1 MKLSEYAILELAKLI
16 KDLYTGPELVPIF
29 NKWGARDIYD
39 NLGLPDIGKRNG
51 QRPSKTEYIYARLLG
66 FNDTPNLQNII
77 TDMLVG
83 FDNIVTDVNS
93 IIAPEHYNIC
103 NNDGN
108 LVILGCV
115 DKDGTEKAEV
125 DAHFTEIQNIILQE
139 LQNARVSIIV
149 VMAWFTNDVL
159 ARKLIEKYNDGVDV
173 KVAIYNDGVNQR
185 HGVDLAGIPLYK
197 IKAQRGGIMHNKF
210 CVIDNQVVITGSYNW
225 SSNAEFKN
233 DENISIIK
241 DNNIA
246 SDYSVQFRRLLKEHL
261 QK

>member
-1 MKLSEYAILELAKLI
+1 M
-16 KDLYTGPELVPIF
+16 
-29 NKWGARDIYD
+29 
-39 NLGLPDIGKRNG
+39 
-51 QRPSKTEYIYARLLG
+51 
-66 FNDTPNLQNII
+66 QNII

-115 DKDGTEKAEV
+115 DKDGAEKAEV

-185 HGVDLAGIPLYK
+185 HGVDLGEIALHCIRAPH
-197 IKAQRGGIMHNKF
+197 GGIMHDKF
-210 CVIDNQVVITGSYNW
+210 CVIDNQVVITSSYNW
-225 SSNAEFKN
+225 STNAEFRN
-233 DENISIIK
+233 EENISVIR
-241 DNNIA
+241 NNQTA
-246 SDYSVQFRRLLKEHL
+246 SDYSIKYRELVTEQCI
-261 QK
+261 

>member
-1 MKLSEYAILELAKLI
+1 MKLSNYAILELAKLI
-16 KDLYTGPELVPIF
+16 KDLYTGSELVSIF
-29 NKWGARDIYD
+29 NKWGTRDIYD

-66 FNDTPNLQNII
+66 LNDTPNLQNII
-77 TDMLVG
+77 TDMLVNFG
-83 FDNIVTDVNS
+83 NIVTDVNS

-115 DKDGTEKAEV
+115 DEDGMDKAEV
-125 DAHFTEIQNIILQE
+125 DAHFAEIQNIILQE

-159 ARKLIEKYNDGVDV
+159 AKKLIEKNNEGLDV

-185 HGVDLAGIPLYK
+185 HGVDLGEITLHHIRAPH
-197 IKAQRGGIMHNKF
+197 GGIMHDKF

-225 SSNAEFKN
+225 STNAEFRN
-233 DENISIIK
+233 EENISVIR
-241 DNNIA
+241 NNQTA
-246 SDYSVQFRRLLKEHL
+246 SDYSVKYRELVTEQHI
-261 QK
+261 

>member
-66 FNDTPNLQNII
+66 FKDTPNLQNII

-115 DKDGTEKAEV
+115 DKNGTEKAEV

-159 ARKLIEKYNDGVDV
+159 AKKLIEKYNDGVDV

-185 HGVDLAGIPLYK
+185 HEVDLGEIALHCIRAPH
-197 IKAQRGGIMHNKF
+197 GGIMHDKF
-210 CVIDNQVVITGSYNW
+210 CVIDNQIVITGSYNW
-225 SSNAEFKN
+225 STNAEFRN
-233 DENISIIK
+233 EENISVIR
-241 DNNIA
+241 NNQTA
-246 SDYSVQFRRLLKEHL
+246 SDYSIKYRELVTEQCI
-261 QK
+261 

>member
-1 MKLSEYAILELAKLI
+1 MKLSDYAILEFAKLI
-16 KDLYTGPELVPIF
+16 KDLYTGPELVSIF
-29 NKWGARDIYD
+29 NKWGSRDIYD

-51 QRPSKTEYIYARLLG
+51 QRPSKTEYVHARLLG
-66 FNDTPNLQNII
+66 LNDTPNLQNII

-108 LVILGCV
+108 LVVLGCV
-115 DKDGTEKAEV
+115 DKDGMDKAEV

-159 ARKLIEKYNDGVDV
+159 AKKLIEKYNEGLDV

-185 HGVDLAGIPLYK
+185 YGVDLGEIVLHRIRAPH
-197 IKAQRGGIMHNKF
+197 GGIMHDKF

-225 SSNAEFKN
+225 STNAEFRN
-233 DENISIIK
+233 EENISVIR
-241 DNNIA
+241 NNQTA
-246 SDYSVQFRRLLKEHL
+246 SDYSVKYRELVTGQHI
-261 QK
+261 